1 MRPNTF
7 SINSIFFAIT
17 IAVISIMAW
26 TLVGNY
32 SDYFDRVY
40 TEYKEKEI
48 IDLSKPI
55 SVEVLSE
62 YFIKK
67 GYLDKEEDASFI
79 ANAIKKRF
87 FQGEKLND
95 LKDFRKKEWC
105 LTIDEIKS
113 SNCVL
118 YKEKLNELQSNNT
131 VPDSLINHIIPNPLL
146 QTGTISANVVE
157 KKVTTNVFLGYIE
170 KILGKD
176 EIPCKDVVVRLCEHS
191 RNFLVDSETTDSII
205 GYSKTDKN
213 GKVTFKWLDPNKSY
227 SVLPISSQYK
237 YGNEKGTFGGNL
249 LSVAKDGNLKINQP
263 FIQRPITI
271 QMFSNSTLNK
281 MKTEHS
287 IIVRSPKSFKKAFV
301 KDIVT
306 VLFCWIALF
315 VTLSILAMR
324 KGVTF
329 EKSIITCLTFLTCI
343 SLIMM
348 YSMTDP
354 LTDEL
359 RGHDTAVGIEV
370 GIVAIALLFFTNII
384 SFYQDKSKISF
395 DSLSEKYSF
404 IPKGFSYVL
413 VALLLTFLLFTPLG
427 KDVGG
432 MKVNLDLG
440 FKFQPSEIAK
450 YLVVVYMAAFFCT
463 HENAIIKYS
472 QTGNAGLFWSKVRY
486 MGAIIIGLSFL
497 ILLYMFLGDMGPG
510 LVIAI
515 TFIILYS
522 SIKSK
527 IIIQNGKSWNY
538 SQIFS
543 SDIMLL
549 FWGVVSF
556 CVMLYIGSTLEVTW
570 IFALIWFI
578 LWLAGGFLLK
588 KQIYES
594 PVMFNLI
601 ITLFVFG
608 GRLFN
613 FLSNIPLLEKLQSI
627 GERLDSRAQM
637 CINTWGELGIGD
649 SVLASE
655 NSQVADGLW
664 GLASGGFCGQGIG
677 EGYPDRIPAFH
688 TDMILS
694 SIGENLG
701 FVFLLA
707 IVIVLSILLKKSV
720 IAGYRTGNKFGL
732 FLAMGIAIVT
742 AVQFFVIAFGSTG
755 IIPLTGVTVPFLSY
769 GKVSLILNLFA
780 FGVILSMSKRV
791 KKQKPSTT
799 LNYKYTISL
808 ISLVYIVLAFGIC
821 GTYLNYQLFNRNS
834 TLVRPLFVTNNS
846 GVPLIEYNPRIQILT
861 SLLHAGNIYDRN
873 GVLLATSNV
882 DTLRSHADDYVTC
895 NIDVKDILFHK
906 DKRMY
911 PFGNHTLFML
921 GNIDEQFLSEGYGYM
936 AEGRHLSY
944 LRGFDNQKYDEQG
957 NPVKVSLTSRK
968 YSYSPFLPD
977 SVYTSPENYSLR
989 DYSILLPLLKEGIR
1003 HNDRID
1009 EINNKI
1015 SSFWHTNEIKPKDL
1029 HLTIDAKLQYS
1040 IQDEMQRYV
1049 EKNYSGKGW
1058 NCLRMSAVILDADNG
1073 DLLTSAIYPLP
1084 DLATIKDNNTVYSDK
1099 YKGKEWKAYSDMD
1112 LGLKYPTAPGSTA
1125 KVMTALAGIKKKG
1138 IDATKQTYYVH
1149 PLERIE
1155 VFKNG
1160 SGEPSGKN
1168 VSMEEAIVISS
1179 NCYFIN
1185 LLNDYNL
1192 YKELSTLYKMVGVQ
1206 CNFRNDEKK
1215 VTSLIPY
1222 SLSYEENEK
1231 INRKWNPL
1239 FDAIAASALNR
1250 FEKYDSRRKNP
1261 QLKRAEDKY
1270 RKMNDNEWAL
1280 AWGQGNIEATPLVM
1294 SRVASMVAQNGHMPI
1309 TNYIIAND
1317 DEKKKLDSFY
1327 PYSSIPYI
1335 DKQNISAVSILSSY
1349 MEKQADKF
1357 DIGKPYKNTIGGKTG
1372 TPERV
1377 FVQNGKTAKKNDAWY
1392 ICYIKDCNVNGE
1404 RHNLAVAVRMERINS
1419 GLSGRAM
1426 NLVSDV
1432 ILPQLAKLNYIQYRN

>member
-191 RNFLVDSETTDSII
+191 RNFLVDSGTTDSII

-213 GKVTFKWLDPNKSY
+213 GKVTFKGLDPNKSY

-315 VTLSILAMR
+315 VTLSIIAMR

-354 LTDEL
+354 LTDGL

-570 IFALIWFI
+570 LFALIWFI

-655 NSQVADGLW
+655 NGQVADGLW
-664 GLASGGFCGQGIG
+664 ALASGGFWGQGIG
-677 EGYPDRIPAFH
+677 EGFPDRTPAFH

-701 FVFLLA
+701 FVFLFA
-707 IVIVLSILLKKSV
+707 IVVALSILLKKSV
-720 IAGYRTGNKFGL
+720 NSGYRTGNKFGL
-732 FLAMGIAIVT
+732 FLSMGIVMVT

-769 GKVSLILNLFA
+769 GKVSLILNLIA
-780 FGVILSMSKRV
+780 FGVILSISKQE
-791 KKQKPSTT
+791 KKYSEIEKLSTT
-799 LNYKYTISL
+799 RNYKYTISS
-808 ISLVYIVLAFGIC
+808 ISFVYIVLAFGIC
-821 GTYLNYQLFNRNS
+821 GTYLNYQLFNRNN
-834 TLVRPLFVTNNS
+834 TLIRPLFVTNNS
-846 GVPLIEYNPRIQILT
+846 GIPLIEYNPRIQILT
-861 SLLHAGNIYDRN
+861 SLLQAGNIYDRN

-882 DTLRSHADDYVTC
+882 DTLRSHVEEYETC
-895 NIDVKDILFHK
+895 NIDVKDILSHK

-911 PFGNHTLFML
+911 PFGCHTLFML
-921 GNIDEQFLSEGYGYM
+921 GNMNEQFLSEGYGYM

-968 YSYSPFLPD
+968 YSDSPFLPD
-977 SVYTSPENYSLR
+977 SVYTSPESYSLR
-989 DYSILLPLLKEGIR
+989 DYSVLLPLLKEGIK

-1029 HLTIDAKLQYS
+1029 HLTIDAKLQYF

-1049 EKNYSGKGW
+1049 EKKYKGKGW

-1084 DLATIKDNNTVYSDK
+1084 NISTIKDNNAVYSDNG
-1099 YKGKEWKAYSDMD
+1099 KGKEWKAYSDMD
-1112 LGLKYPTAPGSTA
+1112 LGLKYPTPPGSTA

-1138 IDATKQTYYVH
+1138 IDVTKQEYKVN
-1149 PLERIE
+1149 PLECIH
-1155 VFKNG
+1155 NT
-1160 SGEPSGKN
+1160 EPSGI
-1168 VSMEEAIVISS
+1168 VSMEQAIVASS
-1179 NCYFIN
+1179 NCYFVN
-1185 LLNDYNL
+1185 LMNDLNL
-1192 YKELSTLYKMVGVQ
+1192 YKELSSLYKTVGVQ
-1206 CNFRNDEKK
+1206 CNFNYERGK
-1215 VTSLIPY
+1215 VAFIEPY
-1222 SLSYEENEK
+1222 SLFYDENEK
-1231 INRKWNPL
+1231 IYRKWNPL
-1239 FDAIAASALNR
+1239 FDAFTVAALDK
-1250 FEKYDSRRKNP
+1250 FENYDNRRK
-1261 QLKRAEDKY
+1261 KAENECQ
-1270 RKMNDNEWAL
+1270 KMNNHLWGM
-1280 AWGQGNIEATPLVM
+1280 AWGQGIIVATPLVM
-1294 SRVASMVAQNGHMPI
+1294 SRVASIIAHNGQMPI
-1309 TNYIIAND
+1309 TNYVIANA
-1317 DEKKKLDSFY
+1317 DEKRKLGIFY

-1335 DKQNISAVSILSSY
+1335 DKQNESTVSVLASY
-1349 MEKQADKF
+1349 MKKQADKYS
-1357 DIGKPYKNTIGGKTG
+1357 IGRQYVNTIGGKTG
-1372 TPERV
+1372 TPERD
-1377 FVQNGKTAKKNDAWY
+1377 FSKKRKSNDGWY
-1392 ICYIKDCNVNGE
+1392 ICYIKDCNISGK
-1404 RHNLAVAVRMERINS
+1404 RHNIAMAVRIERLNT
-1419 GLSGRAM
+1419 LNSGRAM

-1432 ILPQLAKLNYIQYRN
+1432 ILPQLAKLNYIQYRD